1 MTSAEESLNLL
12 KAVSGTVFGS
22 SSTRD
27 LLSIHA
33 KHVCQVLNVDM
44 CVFRKLEGD
53 KLRLLACHGV
63 DADDLNEC
71 VDADLGI
78 GHRLIQDKKPIGI
91 EDVET
96 HPDSAP
102 HLKSARPNSFVSYA
116 GTPMML
122 QGEVLGILGVFVKQN
137 RRHFP
142 DEDLELLFA
151 LGSHLAVAIK
161 NHELFTELNAINQDL
176 DKRVQERTHELQSAN
191 HELEAFTYTVAHDL
205 RTPLRSIVSN
215 SQILMED
222 YGDMLPLE
230 AKPLLNRQAESAKR
244 LAAMMDGLLGLTRI
258 RRHEVQPIQLNA
270 SRLAEEV
277 ALEFIRANNVNP
289 PNFCI
294 EPDIIIGADS
304 RLLRVLFQNLFEN
317 AIKFSKQDET
327 PSIRVRR
334 EASDASISFVI
345 EDQGIGFDME
355 YAEKVFMPFERLVRD
370 HEYPGTGIGLASVKR
385 IVEKHGGSIEV
396 QSRPGDGTAFRVRL

>member
-1 MTSAEESLNLL
+1 
-12 KAVSGTVFGS
+12 
-22 SSTRD
+22 
-27 LLSIHA
+27 
-33 KHVCQVLNVDM
+33 M

-63 DADDLNEC
+63 DVDELSEF

-78 GHRLIQDKKPIGI
+78 GHRLIQDKRPFGI

-102 HLKSARPNSFVSYA
+102 HLKGARPNSFVSYA

-122 QGEVLGILGVFVKQN
+122 QGEVLGILGVFVKN
-137 RRHFP
+137 SRRQFP
-142 DEDLELLFA
+142 DDDLELLFA
-151 LGSHLAVAIK
+151 LGSHLAVAIR
-161 NHELFTELNAINQDL
+161 NHELFTELNSINQDL
-176 DKRVQERTHELQSAN
+176 DRRVQERTHELQSAN

-215 SQILMED
+215 SQILLED
-222 YGDMLPLE
+222 YGDILPLE

-277 ALEFIRANNVNP
+277 ALEFIRANNANP
-289 PNFCI
+289 PDFFI

-304 RLLRVLFQNLFEN
+304 RLLRILFQNLFEN
-317 AIKFSKQDET
+317 AIKFSKPDEMPRIRFRRDAT
-327 PSIRVRR
+327 DPSV
-334 EASDASISFVI
+334 SFVI
-345 EDQGIGFDME
+345 EDQGIGFEME

-385 IVEKHGGSIEV
+385 IVEKHGGSIAV
-396 QSRPGDGTAFRVRL
+396 QSHPGDGTSFIVRL